1 MKRQRLIVAL
11 LCAGLATAQ
20 TPSPTA
26 VITPNFQNADLA
38 VVAQAV
44 SELTGTTFILDQAA
58 ATRKIT
64 FSNRRPMSAREFY
77 NTFLSILSVNGMTAM
92 PAGNNTMKIVL
103 EANARTLPGSEFTPT
118 TGPDEMVHL
127 VIPVNNVNAQ
137 QVATVLN
144 QLRSQYGVVLAVPGT
159 NSIIVTDRAGN
170 VNRMRNIIEQVDQTS
185 SGDLQVIPLQY
196 ATAADVVATLTQLTG
211 GQQQAAN
218 AAASLVPRVTADP
231 RTNSVL
237 VVGEAAARLQIA
249 AWVAN
254 LDTPL
259 AGDGGEPQVI
269 YLKFGDAETMAPL
282 LKEFATGIAQA
293 QAVAAAGGT
302 TAAGGGAAPAAS
314 ASSAADRSTTILAE
328 PSTNALIV
336 TAPPKMMRELQNIIA
351 SLDIPRA
358 QVFIEA
364 IIAEVSTDKAS
375 DLGVNWAI
383 FSNEDGTITP
393 AGGFIAPVAGAS
405 IVNLAGGIANPE
417 SLLTPNAVVPQ
428 GATIGLGR
436 LRDNGLNFA
445 AMIRALRTDGDTNVI
460 AEPKLLALD
469 NEESVFS
476 DGQEVPFLG
485 SFTSSLGGGGGG
497 GGGGGAGGL
506 NLNPTTSVNRQQIGT
521 TLTIT
526 PQINDGGAMTLD
538 IQLESSELAGTTG
551 DAGSQITNK
560 REFDTKVRVDDGQTI
575 VLAGMIRN
583 FERNT
588 ETRVPFLGRIPLLG
602 ELFKVRGA
610 QRQQKMLMVFI
621 RPKILTDSLQAD
633 ALTGGKYNQIREQQI
648 KQGERREILPLL
660 PGNVPPELPELDQPQ
675 NPIQPTPAP
684 AGGATTN
691 PVP

>member
-1 MKRQRLIVAL
+1 MKTRLLILAL

-26 VITPNFQNADLA
+26 VLTPNFQNADIA

-44 SELTGTTFILDQAA
+44 TEVTGITFILDQAA

-64 FSNRRPMSAREFY
+64 FPNRRPMSAREFY

-92 PAGNNTMKIVL
+92 PAGNNTMKIVQ
-103 EANARTLPGSEFTPT
+103 EANARTLPGREFSGTA
-118 TGPDEMVHL
+118 GPDEMVHM

-144 QLRSQYGVVLAVPGT
+144 QLRSQYGVVQAVPGT
-159 NSIIVTDRAGN
+159 NSIIVTDRAAN
-170 VNRMRNIIEQVDQTS
+170 VERMRNIIEQVDKTS

-196 ATAADVVATLTQLTG
+196 ATAADVVTTLTQLTG

-218 AAASLVPRVTADP
+218 AAAGLVPRITADP

-249 AWVAN
+249 AMVAN

-259 AGDGGEPQVI
+259 LEGGGEPQVI
-269 YLKFGDAETMAPL
+269 YLKFGEAETMAPL

-293 QAVAAAGGT
+293 QAVAAAGGA
-302 TAAGGGAAPAAS
+302 TAAGGAAPAAA
-314 ASSAADRSTTILAE
+314 ASSAVDRSTTILAE

-336 TAPPKMMRELQNIIA
+336 TAPPKMMRELHNIIE

-358 QVFIEA
+358 RVFLEA

-383 FSNEDGTITP
+383 FSQEDGTSIP

-405 IVNLAGGIANPE
+405 IVNLAGAVASPE
-417 SLLTPNAVVPQ
+417 NLLAPTTEVPT
-428 GATIGLGR
+428 GGTIGLGVI
-436 LRDNGLNFA
+436 RDTGLSFA
-445 AMIRALRTDGDTNVI
+445 AMVRALRTDGDTNVI

-469 NEESVFS
+469 NEESSFS

-485 SFTSSLGGGGGG
+485 SFTSALGGTPGGGG
-497 GGGGGAGGL
+497 GGL

-526 PQINDGGAMTLD
+526 PQINHGGAMTLD

-588 ETRVPFLGRIPLLG
+588 ETRIPFLGSIPLLG
-602 ELFKVRGA
+602 ELFKVRGI

-621 RPKILTDSLQAD
+621 RPKILTDSLEVD
-633 ALTGGKYNQIREQQI
+633 ALTGSKYNEIRQRQIQ
-648 KQGERREILPLL
+648 QGERREILPLL
-660 PGNVPPELPELDQPQ
+660 PSNVPPELPALDPPQ
-675 NPIQPTPAP
+675 NPIQPTPP
-684 AGGATTN
+684 LGGGAATTN